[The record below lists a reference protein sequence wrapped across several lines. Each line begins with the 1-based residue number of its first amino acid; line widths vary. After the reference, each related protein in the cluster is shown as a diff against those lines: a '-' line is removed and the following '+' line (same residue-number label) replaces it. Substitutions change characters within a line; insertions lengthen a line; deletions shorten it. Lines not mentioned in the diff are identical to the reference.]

1 MNENEPIFFSDSLIK
16 INKFSIW
23 QKRVFVVT
31 NLHILNLQQKKGVNK
46 FGLRKKI
53 KIEHVAGITKSL
65 ASDEMVI
72 HIKKDFDYR
81 LVYDKKDELIDCIN
95 MAYISSLKKNLS
107 IFGVK

>member
-1 MNENEPIFFSDSLIK
+1 M
-16 INKFSIW
+16 
-23 QKRVFVVT
+23 T
-31 NLHILNLQQKKGVNK
+31 KKNISCLTEFERQGL
-46 FGLRKKI
+46 GLRKKI